1 MVSRMGL
8 DWVEVILTS
17 VSMSVDAM
25 TVNATNGL
33 EEKGIPYWKMIVISF
48 CFGMAQFLMPCIG
61 YFTGQTFREYVESYL
76 PWIGFGL
83 LLLLAIKSFI
93 DWMKDFLAAKKQNC
107 EEVREKRIGA
117 GAVAIQ
123 TVATSID
130 ALCIGFANIALSIPQ
145 VTVFFAIIGM
155 TTFLLS
161 FLSVLLAKQ
170 LGKVLEKWAGLY
182 AALVFLFLAIKILL
196 EGLLG

>member
-1 MVSRMGL
+1 MVFRMGL
-8 DWVEVILTS
+8 DWIEVLLTS

-33 EEKGIPYWKMIVISF
+33 EEKGIPYWKMIVISL
-48 CFGMAQFLMPCIG
+48 CFGIAQFLMPCIG
-61 YFTGQTFREYVESYL
+61 YFTGQTFREYVESYI

-83 LLLLAIKSFI
+83 LLLLAIKSFV
-93 DWMKDFLAAKKQNC
+93 DWIKDFLAAKKLEK
-107 EEVREKRIGA
+107 EEIAEKRIGA
-117 GAVAIQ
+117 GTIALQ
-123 TVATSID
+123 TIATSID
-130 ALCIGFANIALSIPQ
+130 ALCIGFVNIALSIPQ
-145 VTVFFAIIGM
+145 AIVFFSVIGI

-170 LGKVLEKWAGLY
+170 LGKVLEKWAGLC
-182 AALVFLFLAIKILL
+182 ASLVFLFLAVKILL